1 MQFYSLS
8 HPILRRAV
16 AKGNPGENLSIMIA
30 TKQQQYTRMHNE
42 IFHMPGIMVVNSVL
56 K

>member
-8 HPILRRAV
+8 YPILRKAMEKV
-16 AKGNPGENLSIMIA
+16 NPGENMSIMIA
-30 TKQQQYTRMHNE
+30 TKQQQYTHMNNE
-42 IFHMPGIMVVNSVL
+42 IFHMPGIMVNPVL